1 MSTSSPKFATTLAL
15 SAAALFL
22 GGCGK
27 EAPPSVTPDPGDA
40 PAVDGATPGDAAASD
55 ADPNRQ
61 VRCYGV
67 NECSGQTAC
76 DVAGKWDCAGNNDCK
91 GKGWLKVSKADCD
104 AKGGSEDVSRVL

>member
-1 MSTSSPKFATTLAL
+1 MSTKATTLAL
-15 SAAALFL
+15 TAAALFL

-27 EAPPSVTPDPGDA
+27 DSAPTTSPD
-40 PAVDGATPGDAAASD
+40 DAAAGAD
-55 ADPNRQ
+55 GGAATADVDPNKK

-91 GKGWLKVSKADCD
+91 GKGWIHITKADCD
-104 AKGGSEDVSRVL
+104 DQGGSQDESTVL

>member
-1 MSTSSPKFATTLAL
+1 MSNKATTLAL

-22 GGCGK
+22 SGCGK
-27 EAPPSVTPDPGDA
+27 DAAPTANPSDA
-40 PAVDGATPGDAAASD
+40 AATPGADGGAATAD
-55 ADPNRQ
+55 VDPNKK

-91 GKGWLKVSKADCD
+91 GKGWLHVTKAECD
-104 AKGGSEDVSRVL
+104 EKGGSQDESTVL